1 MLPPKGIKF
10 TKCKKFAALAEKE
23 GGRDR
28 VGIYYA
34 TDEWKLLNQLS
45 VETFDLQDIFWV
57 MGDSHILIQ
66 DNCLEPKI
74 LCYNAS
80 LGTLTHKYDLEI
92 AGRASAL
99 SVRTLSLSP
108 DS

>member
-45 VETFDLQDIFWV
+45 VETFDL
-57 MGDSHILIQ
+57 
-66 DNCLEPKI
+66 
-74 LCYNAS
+74 
-80 LGTLTHKYDLEI
+80 
-92 AGRASAL
+92 
-99 SVRTLSLSP
+99 
-108 DS
+108 